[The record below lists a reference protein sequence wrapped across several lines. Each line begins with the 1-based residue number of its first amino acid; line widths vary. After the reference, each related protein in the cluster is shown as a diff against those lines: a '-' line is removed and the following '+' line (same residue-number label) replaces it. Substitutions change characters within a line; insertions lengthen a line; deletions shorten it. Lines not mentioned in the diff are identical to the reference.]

1 MARKLIRK
9 RFLLVFLMTAA
20 LGAFFISAP
29 MRARLGGWIFK
40 KAIRMSLHQEVSWKT
55 MDLELLPPQI
65 HFTDI
70 SIPPFVSAQTLTITP
85 SFPRFLTSSIFISG
99 LTVDLNALPAGTQTG
114 TSPSF
119 PFIYLDHLTVI
130 KSRLRV
136 ENAEIPLDGDFDGLA
151 VFTWG
156 KKGLLWSGKS
166 TLKIMDYA
174 PIECR
179 ARIAFHKGKNRL
191 ELDRVLLDGRDATL
205 SGSGIFSTAPLS
217 LDLNYTL
224 QAELAPWL
232 KRFRVPVEAEG
243 HGRLEGQAHYRGV
256 GFTTRA
262 RGNLTGS
269 KVLGSQAG
277 DLLADVDVTIGGGG
291 RRVDASLAGRY
302 ASARGVVE
310 IGRHVETRIALSVH
324 QAPVRKIL
332 NFFSIPEPAYDAP
345 VDGGGNFAFEDDRIA
360 DATGD
365 VHLSGRGGALEFN
378 GKIRGLAMTD
388 VHLALRDEG
397 LDLSAEGGFP
407 FNTTDP
413 VTVRGAASR
422 TSLKAL
428 RKFLSPFL
436 PALDPVEGWAEGS
449 FTMTRTFDRPFLS
462 VDARV
467 ADVRYADLPWGGG
480 TAQLH
485 MDGSTFVLDSVNLS
499 LEQGTLEA
507 AGNLTE
513 GFAFSYSAW
522 PWTLPIPMALSGSG
536 RMAVAPKF
544 SVSGEI
550 SSAAV
555 FSLPLPVDSLKARFA
570 YDGSLLTLDDLDVRS
585 GTGRLTG
592 SARYA
597 ASFQFSG
604 EAEKF
609 PIADGITAGGTFSGE
624 VRGSESKA
632 QVRLIFEGGPEG
644 IFPANVNAS
653 LAGGAVRVE
662 ASTSKNGS
670 FAAQGTLSGDYAL
683 ALTGRIRGLQ
693 VPVASV
699 RLEPSVEGS
708 FSLRGNLKDAQS
720 LSGTV
725 EFPPFTIRYGDNE
738 FQVPKG
744 LKVELSKGRLAF
756 GVTDVTHDYAI
767 IEAEGEAQLAKNL
780 PFKGHIVAYFGDV
793 LVHHLV
799 PELDYN
805 GEATLD
811 VRISKP
817 ALVPALDGTLD
828 VDGSLLKILP
838 IGMVLERP
846 QGRVHFSGN
855 RVVLEEFS
863 ARTGEGRI
871 TAHGEAF
878 TRPEGGTPTLNLHV
892 DGEGVA
898 VNYPRG
904 LRMVLNGNADL
915 MLTPAG
921 RLLTAQVTLA
931 EGAYTR
937 ELNLLSELAR
947 AVRPSSDY
955 SSIADLPDVRL
966 GITIAIPGTLKVRN
980 QMAEAVAQGELH
992 IVGTLP
998 RPVILGQLETLPGG
1012 KIYFNGVT
1020 YTVDRAMAQLNNPQ
1034 TLDPYLDLEAEATVK
1049 TYLIHLKLTG
1059 PLSRLQL
1066 AFTADPFLTEA
1077 DILSLL
1083 ATGKIASQEQGVY
1096 LSGATLL
1103 LSQQLS
1109 QQLSKNT
1116 SAIFGL
1122 DRVRIEPIV
1131 GTSSI
1136 TSAKLT
1142 VTKQVSSACF
1152 LSYTYNPS
1160 INQKDI
1166 VSVECTVSRDAY
1178 LELQQEEDGS
1188 YSVEVFRRKRF

>member
-9 RFLLVFLMTAA
+9 RFLLVLIMTLV
-20 LGAFFISAP
+20 LGAFFISTP

-40 KAIRMSLHQEVSWKT
+40 KAIRMSLHQEVSWKS

-70 SIPPFVSAQTLTITP
+70 LIPPFVSAQTLTVTP

-99 LTVDLNALPAGTQTG
+99 LTVNLNALPSAAQTG
-114 TSPSF
+114 KTPTF

-130 KSRLRV
+130 KSRLRAGD
-136 ENAEIPLDGDFDGLA
+136 AEIPLDADFDGLA
-151 VFTWG
+151 IFTWG
-156 KKGLLWSGKS
+156 RKGLLWSQRS
-166 TLKIMDYA
+166 ILKIMDYE

-191 ELDRVLLDGRDATL
+191 ELDHVLLDGRDAVL
-205 SGSGIFSTAPLS
+205 SGKGNFSTNPLS
-217 LDLNYTL
+217 FDLDYSL
-224 QAELAPWL
+224 QADLAPWL
-232 KRFRVPVEAEG
+232 KRFRVPVGAEG
-243 HGRLEGQAHYRGV
+243 HGRLEGQAHFRSD
-256 GFTTRA
+256 GFTTRV
-262 RGNLTGS
+262 RGNLTET
-269 KVLGSQAG
+269 KVLGSRAG
-277 DLLADVDVTIGGGG
+277 DLLVDADVTIGAGG
-291 RRVDASLAGRY
+291 RRVNASLAGRY

-310 IGRHVETRIALSVH
+310 IGKHVETRVALSVH
-324 QAPVRKIL
+324 QAPVKKIL
-332 NFFSIPEPAYDAP
+332 NFFSVPEPAYDAP
-345 VDGGGNFAFEDDRIA
+345 VDGGGTFAFTDDRIA
-360 DATGD
+360 EATGD
-365 VHLSGRGGALEFN
+365 VHLSGPGGALEFN
-378 GKIRGLAMTD
+378 GKIHGLAMTD

-397 LDLSAEGGFP
+397 LDLNAEGGFP

-413 VTVRGAASR
+413 VTVRG
-422 TSLKAL
+422 TAL
-428 RKFLSPFL
+428 RSSLRALQKFLSPFL
-436 PALDPVEGWAEGS
+436 PSLDPVDGWAEGS

-462 VDARV
+462 VDARMG
-467 ADVRYADLPWGGG
+467 DVRYADLPWGGG

-485 MDGSTFVLDSVNLS
+485 MEGSTFILDSVKLA
-499 LEQGTLEA
+499 LAQGTLEA
-507 AGNLTE
+507 SGNPAE
-513 GFAFSYSAW
+513 GFTFSYRAW
-522 PWTLPIPMALSGSG
+522 PWALPISMALSGSG
-536 RMAVAPKF
+536 RMVVAPKF
-544 SVSGEI
+544 SVSGEVF
-550 SSAAV
+550 SAAIP
-555 FSLPLPVDSLKARFA
+555 SLPLPVDSLKARFS
-570 YDGSLLTLDDLDVRS
+570 YDGKLLMLDDLDVRS
-585 GTGRLTG
+585 GAGSLTG

-604 EAEKF
+604 EVEKF
-609 PIADGITAGGTFSGE
+609 PIADGITAGGSFSGE

-632 QVRLIFEGGPEG
+632 ELRLTFEGGPEG
-644 IFPANVNAS
+644 IFPANVKAS
-653 LAGGAVRVE
+653 LNGGAVRVE
-662 ASTSKNGS
+662 ASTFRNGS
-670 FAAQGTLSGDYAL
+670 FTAEGTLSADYTL
-683 ALTGRIRGLQ
+683 ALTGRLRDLQ
-693 VPVASV
+693 VPVPSV
-699 RLEPSVEGS
+699 RLEPPPEGS

-725 EFPPFTIRYGDNE
+725 EFPPFAIRYGGNE
-738 FQVPKG
+738 FHVPKG
-744 LKVELSKGRLAF
+744 LKAQLSKGRLAF
-756 GVTDVTHDYAI
+756 GATDVTHDYAI

-780 PFKGHIVAYFGDV
+780 PFTGHIVAYFGDV

-799 PELDYN
+799 PELDYS

-811 VRISKP
+811 VRVSKP

-892 DGEGVA
+892 DGEKVA

-937 ELNLLSELAR
+937 ELNLLSEIAR
-947 AVRPSSDY
+947 AVHPSSDF
-955 SSIADLPDVRL
+955 SSIADLPDIRL
-966 GITIAIPGTLKVRN
+966 GISIAIPGTLKVRN

-1012 KIYFNGVT
+1012 KVYFNGVT
-1020 YTVDRAMAQLNNPQ
+1020 YTVDRALAQLNNPQ

-1066 AFTADPFLTEA
+1066 SFTADPFLTEA

-1142 VTKQVSSACF
+1142 VTKQVSSACT

-1166 VSVECTVSRDAY
+1166 VAVECTVSRDAY

-1188 YSVEVFRRKRF
+1188 YSVEVFRRKKF